1 MQQGWLH
8 NKRLIDRDFKMALGQ
23 YTLGQSISS
32 EENPSHFLLLL
43 GYIWHFNT
51 TYNNEVAQITMTI
64 ITIRLTIII
73 TISKF
78 SNQIGYQQP

>member
-1 MQQGWLH
+1 MQQGWVH
-8 NKRLIDRDFKMALGQ
+8 NKRLIDRDFKMALEQ
-23 YTLGQSISS
+23 YTLRQRISS

-64 ITIRLTIII
+64 ITIRITIII

>member
-1 MQQGWLH
+1 MH
-8 NKRLIDRDFKMALGQ
+8 NKRLIDRDFNMALGQ
-23 YTLGQSISS
+23 YTLGQYTLGQCISS

-43 GYIWHFNT
+43 GCIWHFNT
-51 TYNNEVAQITMTI
+51 TCNNEVAQITMTI
-64 ITIRLTIII
+64 ITIRITTII